1 MSILPEL
8 VAYLRRPVFTASHVP
23 MNGQALAELFKLLG
37 ITLVLALLSVMI
49 TSGLY
54 SAVSGDTPEVS
65 QDFEA
70 LTKSGQLFFMAV
82 IYAPLT
88 EELLFRSWLGRRWG
102 LLFVMPLILALS
114 AALALSGQSEAAPD
128 MSAISIIIV
137 MGSLGFYLQRYFSTK
152 RMEGLHEQA
161 ALHIFPYAFWGTSI
175 IFALIHMS
183 NYAGTGFQP
192 LLVLMVIPQFIIGLI
207 LGFVRMRYGLPQA
220 IGFHAAYNSV
230 FVGLAM
236 LGQAAS

>member
-152 RMEGLHEQA
+152 RMEGLHNPYEQLCRDRVSA
-161 ALHIFPYAFWGTSI
+161 FASIDGDSAIYYWSDIRLCAYALWPTTSHRI
-175 IFALIHMS
+175 SRRL
-183 NYAGTGFQP
+183 
-192 LLVLMVIPQFIIGLI
+192 
-207 LGFVRMRYGLPQA
+207 
-220 IGFHAAYNSV
+220 
-230 FVGLAM
+230 
-236 LGQAAS
+236 